1 MTIPLLELFV
11 FATVLCGFLGTF
23 LKK

>member
-11 FATVLCGFLGTF
+11 FATVLCGFLGT
-23 LKK
+23 